1 MGVLTMRYLRWV
13 LAALIVGAVFG
24 GCASQKDVHT
34 LDSRV
39 QVVAEKAQQSNRNI
53 ESRIDDLEKNMIAR
67 EQEIRQQAARI
78 RAAQDRFIEDL
89 ALLRGSLEEVEHRIN
104 QQIVTLENAERA
116 GQGLDAQQA
125 EEIAALKA
133 QTLRIE
139 EYLNLSA
146 EEASAAGAIPPAPG
160 EDEKK
165 EKAALSAKDM
175 YALAKQAYD
184 NGSLETARQGFEALI
199 KAYPDAPQAD
209 NAQFWIGETYYREK
223 WFEKAIL
230 EYHKVI
236 KNYPKG
242 NKVPAA
248 LLKQG
253 FAFSQL
259 KDATNAR
266 LVLSELVKKY
276 PKTNEAAIA
285 RKKLDRLQ

>member
-1 MGVLTMRYLRWV
+1 MKVFRFAAAACL
-13 LAALIVGAVFG
+13 LAAVAV
-24 GCASQKDVHT
+24 GCASQGDVTT

-39 QVVAEKAQQSNRNI
+39 QVVAQKTQQTTRNI
-53 ESRIDDLEKNMIAR
+53 ASRIDALEKNMVTR
-67 EQEIRQQAARI
+67 EQEIRQQAARL
-78 RAAQDRFIEDL
+78 RASQEQFAEDL
-89 ALLRGSLEEVEHRIN
+89 TRLRGSLDEMEHRFN
-104 QQIVTLENAERA
+104 EKLSALESAERA
-116 GQGLDAQQA
+116 GQSLDAGQDEA
-125 EEIAALKA
+125 LAALRA

-146 EEASAAGAIPPAPG
+146 EEAADGPDIPPVA
-160 EDEKK
+160 EMEEKEQK
-165 EKAALSAKDM
+165 TALSANDM

-184 NGSLETARQGFEALI
+184 NNSLGTARQGFEALI

-209 NAQFWIGETYYREK
+209 NAQFWVGETYYREK

-259 KDATNAR
+259 KDNTNAR

-276 PKTNEAAIA
+276 PGSNEAAIA
-285 RKKLDRLQ
+285 KKKLDRLQ